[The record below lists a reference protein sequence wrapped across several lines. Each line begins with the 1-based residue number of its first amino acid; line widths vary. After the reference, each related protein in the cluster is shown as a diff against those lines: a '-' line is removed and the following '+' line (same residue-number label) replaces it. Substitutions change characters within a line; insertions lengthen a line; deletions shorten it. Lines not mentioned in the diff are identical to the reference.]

1 MKYSHR
7 SNYRNT
13 CPHDPE
19 TRAQL
24 GSRLRYARLNLGW
37 SIEDAGKYFQVT
49 DRTWHNWESGAHR
62 IPYAVYKLLRVLA
75 RLELPG
81 KAWAGWR
88 LEGDVLITP
97 EGRQITPKDGSWWSL
112 LVRRAAGF
120 DACYNEAATLRKLL
134 IQVKREASQEATGAP
149 VEGPRLRGG
158 TAGRTSTGSAT
169 TGEDIDP
176 PPVTRGETSVT
187 ITSSRSGKGVIM
199 TSWPIPSD
207 SPKPLTPQHAARP
220 ITLASALTP
229 LSVLPWTPTCGL
241 RVSLLRPEQSQH
253 RSPEQSP
260 RLRHLSQLPGQFG
273 KRQAIATTS
282 TPSRVYPTS
291 QAKQIGTGSPSGISD
306 TQPDSSQGG
315 AL

>member
-7 SNYRNT
+7 SNYRKT

-24 GSRLRYARLNLGW
+24 GSRLQYARKRLGW

-62 IPYAVYKLLRVLA
+62 IPFAVYKLLRVLA

-97 EGRQITPKDGSWWSL
+97 EGRQITPKDGTWWSL

-134 IQVKREASQEATGAP
+134 TQIKSTVPDTPSASGEAAA
-149 VEGPRLRGG
+149 L
-158 TAGRTSTGSAT
+158 AGSDAVGLVPYKT
-169 TGEDIDP
+169 TPELTTPSSSHNDI
-176 PPVTRGETSVT
+176 
-187 ITSSRSGKGVIM
+187 IM
-199 TSWPIPSD
+199 TSSWPILYDFPTPST
-207 SPKPLTPQHAARP
+207 PLHAQKP
-220 ITLASALTP
+220 ITSASASTP
-229 LSVLPWTPTCGL
+229 LSALPWMPTCEV
-241 RVSLLRPEQSQH
+241 RENLLRPDQSQQ
-253 RSPEQSP
+253 RLLKGQPKPAPISPKWGIQSQSSPERKN
-260 RLRHLSQLPGQFG
+260 RLSMNG
-273 KRQAIATTS
+273 KRPNESGSLLASDAGAVNAAAQT
-282 TPSRVYPTS
+282 
-291 QAKQIGTGSPSGISD
+291 AKQ
-306 TQPDSSQGG
+306 SSTSRG
-315 AL
+315 AP

>member
-7 SNYRNT
+7 SNYRKT

-24 GSRLRYARLNLGW
+24 GSRLRYARCKLGW

-62 IPYAVYKLLRVLA
+62 IPFAVYKLLRVLA

-97 EGRQITPKDGSWWSL
+97 EGRQITPKDGTWWSL

-134 IQVKREASQEATGAP
+134 TQIKSTVPDTPSASGEAAA
-149 VEGPRLRGG
+149 L
-158 TAGRTSTGSAT
+158 AGSDAVGLVPYKTSRS
-169 TGEDIDP
+169 
-176 PPVTRGETSVT
+176 TSVEVD
-187 ITSSRSGKGVIM
+187 SERHHNDVIM
-199 TSWPIPSD
+199 TSWPILYDFPTPSTPLHV
-207 SPKPLTPQHAARP
+207 PKP
-220 ITLASALTP
+220 ITSESALMH
-229 LSVLPWTPTCGL
+229 SSALPWTPTCEF
-241 RVSLLRPEQSQH
+241 RQNLLRPEQAQASPKPGTGQTLSPKWGIQSQ
-253 RSPEQSP
+253 SLPEPKSRP
-260 RLRHLSQLPGQFG
+260 AMSATRLNENGSL
-273 KRQAIATTS
+273 A
-282 TPSRVYPTS
+282 PSNADSARTAAAYA
-291 QAKQIGTGSPSGISD
+291 AKQ
-306 TQPDSSQGG
+306 SSTSRG
-315 AL
+315 AP